1 MDLRAE
7 NITKFLYSPSLFY
20 AVRKAIGVLLPV
32 IIFLGV
38 FQKYNEGMA
47 FAAGALCIALID
59 QPGGTKK
66 SRFNEMLAGLI
77 MGNLA
82 ALITGLINPYPPLVL
97 IVICAQV
104 FFFSMLSVYGV
115 RGGFIGFSCML
126 IMMLTLSTPLTSE
139 QALSHIQY
147 TLLGSVSYFLFSII
161 SSYIFRFR
169 EERQTLADALYATA
183 DYMKARADLYDT
195 AKDLDDCYRQLT
207 PKMVSMTNRHQT
219 ARDVVL
225 RNLPEGKYR
234 HDRQRIILWN
244 IFIDMIALLDTL
256 VATQTDYVRL
266 RERFRD
272 HDILLFMRD
281 TLFKQ
286 SRTLN
291 RTALSLSRNRPVDYR
306 NSVKAELRA
315 IEFEIEQLRNNG
327 LQKED
332 PETYALAVQILR
344 RMRNANRFINRIA
357 DNLRENTQ
365 IEPLNTLRRDH
376 SLIQFQT
383 SQEIRLDKLRRNLNM
398 ESAIFRY
405 ALRVTLA
412 VFLVLLTINLAPL
425 LYSDSATIRALT
437 NHSYW
442 IVITIL
448 IIMRPG
454 FALTRQ
460 RTEKRLTGTILG
472 CAITLLL
479 FLLTDNAAI
488 LFIIMLLAMVLG
500 NAFVATNYRLGSTY
514 ITIYVL
520 IGFYFLTPSVLFI
533 IGERALDTALACLI
547 AFGCSFVFPWW
558 EKQQILKLARKTI
571 QANHDYLQNAMLYA
585 QSSQQQ
591 GNREKD
597 PSPADNI
604 FFFST
609 QLARKNLHNAYSEFA
624 DSVSR
629 MLNEP
634 KSKQIHIR
642 PLNKLLVQNDTVGS
656 EINSLI
662 PYLAS
667 LPETPPKM
675 QQSLDYIEAMLD
687 ENRTEVPDPPSQIET
702 DGEYSNLAFPL
713 KQMQKAVENIRKQAV
728 ELGLMPAIEKSQNK
742 EADSPVPTQEHGD
755 KPGISLTTQ
764 EHGNEAVKQTL

>member
-7 NITKFLYSPSLFY
+7 NITKFLYSPNFFY

-32 IIFLGV
+32 VIFLGI

-82 ALITGLINPYPPLVL
+82 ALITGLANPYPPLVL
-97 IVICAQV
+97 LVICAQV

-115 RGGFIGFSCML
+115 RGGFIGFGCML
-126 IMMLTLSTPLTSE
+126 IMMLTLSTPLTPE
-139 QALSHIQY
+139 QALNHTQY
-147 TLLGSVSYFLFSII
+147 TLLGSASYFLFSII

-183 DYMKARADLYDT
+183 DFMKARADLYDT
-195 AKDLDDCYRQLT
+195 AKDLDDCYRLLT

-234 HDRQRIILWN
+234 NDRQRIILWN

-272 HDILLFMRD
+272 HDLLLFMRD

-315 IEFEIEQLRNNG
+315 IEFEIEQLRKNG

-332 PETYALAVQILR
+332 PETYSLAVQILR

-357 DNLRENTQ
+357 DNLRENSHL
-365 IEPLNTLRRDH
+365 EPLNTLRRDH

-383 SQEIRLDKLRRNLNM
+383 SQEIRLDKFRRNLNM
-398 ESAIFRY
+398 GSAIFRY

-412 VFLVLLTINLAPL
+412 VFLVLLAINFAPL
-425 LYSDSATIRALT
+425 LYSDSATIRTLT
-437 NHSYW
+437 THSYW

-472 CAITLLL
+472 CVITLLL

-488 LFIIMLLAMVLG
+488 LFIIMLMAMILG
-500 NAFVATNYRLGSTY
+500 NAFVTTNYRLGSTY

-609 QLARKNLHNAYSEFA
+609 QLARKNLHTAYSEFA
-624 DSVSR
+624 DSVAR

-642 PLNKLLVQNDTVGS
+642 QLNKLLVQNDTVGS

-687 ENRTEVPDPPSQIET
+687 ENRTDVPDPPSQIET
-702 DGEYSNLAFPL
+702 DGDHSNLAFPL
-713 KQMQKAVENIRKQAV
+713 KQMQKAVLNIRKQAV
-728 ELGLMPAIEKSQNK
+728 ELGLMPAIEKSPNK
-742 EADSPVPTQEHGD
+742 EAGSPVSTQEPGNQPGTGD
-755 KPGISLTTQ
+755 
-764 EHGNEAVKQTL
+764 

>member
-7 NITKFLYSPSLFY
+7 NITKFLYSPNFFY

-32 IIFLGV
+32 MIFLGI

-82 ALITGLINPYPPLVL
+82 AFITGLANPYPPLVL
-97 IVICAQV
+97 LVICAQV

-115 RGGFIGFSCML
+115 RGGFIGFGCLL
-126 IMMLTLSTPLTSE
+126 IMMLTLSTPLTPE
-139 QALSHIQY
+139 QALSHTQY
-147 TLLGSVSYFLFSII
+147 TLLGSASYFLFSII

-183 DYMKARADLYDT
+183 DFMKARADLYDT

-234 HDRQRIILWN
+234 NDRQRIILWN

-272 HDILLFMRD
+272 HDLLLFMRD

-315 IEFEIEQLRNNG
+315 IEFEIEQLRKNG

-332 PETYALAVQILR
+332 PETYSLAVQILR

-357 DNLRENTQ
+357 DNLRENNLL
-365 IEPLNTLRRDH
+365 EPLNTLRRDH

-383 SQEIRLDKLRRNLNM
+383 SQEIRLDKFRRNLNM
-398 ESAIFRY
+398 GSAIFRY

-412 VFLVLLTINLAPL
+412 VFLVLLTINLTPL
-425 LYSDSATIRALT
+425 LYTDSATIHTLT
-437 NHSYW
+437 THSYW

-624 DSVSR
+624 DSVAR

-642 PLNKLLVQNDTVGS
+642 QLNKLLVQNDTVGS

-687 ENRTEVPDPPSQIET
+687 ENRTNIPDPPSQIET
-702 DGEYSNLAFPL
+702 EGDYSNLAFPL
-713 KQMQKAVENIRKQAV
+713 KQMQKAVLNIRKQAA
-728 ELGLMPAIEKSQNK
+728 ELGLMPAIEKSPNK

-755 KPGISLTTQ
+755 EPGA
-764 EHGNEAVKQTL
+764 GV

>member
-7 NITKFLYSPSLFY
+7 NITKFLYSPNFFY

-32 IIFLGV
+32 VIFLGI

-82 ALITGLINPYPPLVL
+82 ALITGLANPYPPLVL
-97 IVICAQV
+97 LVICAQV

-115 RGGFIGFSCML
+115 RGGFIGFGCML
-126 IMMLTLSTPLTSE
+126 IMMLTLSTPLTPE
-139 QALSHIQY
+139 QALNHTQY

-183 DYMKARADLYDT
+183 DFMKARADLYDT
-195 AKDLDDCYRQLT
+195 AKDLDDCYRLLT

-234 HDRQRIILWN
+234 NDRQRIILWN

-272 HDILLFMRD
+272 HDLLLFMRD

-315 IEFEIEQLRNNG
+315 IEFEIEQLRKNG

-332 PETYALAVQILR
+332 PETYSLAVQILR

-357 DNLRENTQ
+357 DNLRENSHL
-365 IEPLNTLRRDH
+365 EPLNTLRRDH

-383 SQEIRLDKLRRNLNM
+383 SQEIRLDKFRRNLNM
-398 ESAIFRY
+398 GSAIFRY

-412 VFLVLLTINLAPL
+412 VFLVLLAINFAPL
-425 LYSDSATIRALT
+425 LYSDSATIRTLT
-437 NHSYW
+437 THSYW

-472 CAITLLL
+472 CVITLLL

-488 LFIIMLLAMVLG
+488 LFIIMLMAMILG

-591 GNREKD
+591 GNREKA

-609 QLARKNLHNAYSEFA
+609 QLARKNLHTAYSEFA
-624 DSVSR
+624 DSVAR

-642 PLNKLLVQNDTVGS
+642 QLNKLLVQNDTVGS

-687 ENRTEVPDPPSQIET
+687 ENRTDVPDPPSQIET
-702 DGEYSNLAFPL
+702 DGDYSNLAFPL
-713 KQMQKAVENIRKQAV
+713 KQMQKAVLNIRKQAV
-728 ELGLMPAIEKSQNK
+728 ELGLMPAIEKSPNK
-742 EADSPVPTQEHGD
+742 EAGSPVSTQEPGNQPGTGD
-755 KPGISLTTQ
+755 
-764 EHGNEAVKQTL
+764 

>member
-7 NITKFLYSPSLFY
+7 NITKFLYSPNFFY

-32 IIFLGV
+32 VIFLGI

-82 ALITGLINPYPPLVL
+82 ALITGLANPYPPLVL
-97 IVICAQV
+97 LVICAQV

-115 RGGFIGFSCML
+115 RGGFIGFGCML
-126 IMMLTLSTPLTSE
+126 IMMLTLSTPLTPE
-139 QALSHIQY
+139 QALNHTQY

-183 DYMKARADLYDT
+183 DFMKARADLYDT
-195 AKDLDDCYRQLT
+195 AKDLDDCYRLLT

-234 HDRQRIILWN
+234 NDRQRIILWN

-272 HDILLFMRD
+272 HDLLLFMRD

-315 IEFEIEQLRNNG
+315 IEFEIEQLRKNG

-332 PETYALAVQILR
+332 PETYSLAVQILR

-357 DNLRENTQ
+357 DNLRENNLL
-365 IEPLNTLRRDH
+365 EPLNTLRRDH

-383 SQEIRLDKLRRNLNM
+383 SQEIRLDKFRRNLNM
-398 ESAIFRY
+398 GSAIFRY

-412 VFLVLLTINLAPL
+412 VFLVLLAINFAPL
-425 LYSDSATIRALT
+425 LYSDSATIRTLT
-437 NHSYW
+437 THSYW

-472 CAITLLL
+472 CVITLLL

-488 LFIIMLLAMVLG
+488 LFIIMLMAMVLG

-609 QLARKNLHNAYSEFA
+609 QLARKNLHTAYSEFA
-624 DSVSR
+624 DSVAR

-642 PLNKLLVQNDTVGS
+642 QLNKLLVQNDTVGS

-687 ENRTEVPDPPSQIET
+687 ENRTDVPDPPSQIET
-702 DGEYSNLAFPL
+702 DGDHSNLAFPL
-713 KQMQKAVENIRKQAV
+713 KQMQKAVLNIRKQAV
-728 ELGLMPAIEKSQNK
+728 ELGLMPPIEKSPNK
-742 EADSPVPTQEHGD
+742 EAGSPVSTQEPGNQPGTGD
-755 KPGISLTTQ
+755 
-764 EHGNEAVKQTL
+764 

>member
-7 NITKFLYSPSLFY
+7 NITKFLYSPNFFY

-32 IIFLGV
+32 VIFLGI

-82 ALITGLINPYPPLVL
+82 ALITGLANPYPPLVL
-97 IVICAQV
+97 LVICAQV

-115 RGGFIGFSCML
+115 RGGFIGFGCML
-126 IMMLTLSTPLTSE
+126 IMMLTLSTPLTPE
-139 QALSHIQY
+139 QALNHTQY
-147 TLLGSVSYFLFSII
+147 TLLGSASYFLFSII

-183 DYMKARADLYDT
+183 DFMKARADLYDT
-195 AKDLDDCYRQLT
+195 AKDLDDCYRLLT

-234 HDRQRIILWN
+234 NDRQRIILWN

-272 HDILLFMRD
+272 HDLLLFMRD

-315 IEFEIEQLRNNG
+315 IEFEIEQLRKNG

-332 PETYALAVQILR
+332 PETYSLAVQILR

-357 DNLRENTQ
+357 DNLRENSHL
-365 IEPLNTLRRDH
+365 EPLNTLRRDH

-383 SQEIRLDKLRRNLNM
+383 SQEIRLDKFRRNLNM
-398 ESAIFRY
+398 GSAIFRY

-412 VFLVLLTINLAPL
+412 VFLVLLAINFAPL
-425 LYSDSATIRALT
+425 LYSDSATIRTLT
-437 NHSYW
+437 THSYW

-472 CAITLLL
+472 CVITLLL

-488 LFIIMLLAMVLG
+488 LFIIMLMAMVLG

-520 IGFYFLTPSVLFI
+520 
-533 IGERALDTALACLI
+533 
-547 AFGCSFVFPWW
+547 
-558 EKQQILKLARKTI
+558 
-571 QANHDYLQNAMLYA
+571 
-585 QSSQQQ
+585 
-591 GNREKD
+591 
-597 PSPADNI
+597 
-604 FFFST
+604 
-609 QLARKNLHNAYSEFA
+609 
-624 DSVSR
+624 
-629 MLNEP
+629 
-634 KSKQIHIR
+634 
-642 PLNKLLVQNDTVGS
+642 
-656 EINSLI
+656 
-662 PYLAS
+662 
-667 LPETPPKM
+667 
-675 QQSLDYIEAMLD
+675 
-687 ENRTEVPDPPSQIET
+687 
-702 DGEYSNLAFPL
+702 
-713 KQMQKAVENIRKQAV
+713 
-728 ELGLMPAIEKSQNK
+728 
-742 EADSPVPTQEHGD
+742 
-755 KPGISLTTQ
+755 
-764 EHGNEAVKQTL
+764 

>member
-7 NITKFLYSPSLFY
+7 NITKFLYSPNFFY

-32 IIFLGV
+32 VIFLGI

-82 ALITGLINPYPPLVL
+82 ALITGLANPYPPLVL
-97 IVICAQV
+97 LVICAQV

-115 RGGFIGFSCML
+115 RGGFIGFGCML
-126 IMMLTLSTPLTSE
+126 IMMLTLSTPLTPE
-139 QALSHIQY
+139 QALNHTQY
-147 TLLGSVSYFLFSII
+147 TLLGSASYFLFSII

-183 DYMKARADLYDT
+183 DFMKARADLYDT
-195 AKDLDDCYRQLT
+195 AKDLDDCYRLLT

-234 HDRQRIILWN
+234 NDRQRIILWN

-272 HDILLFMRD
+272 HDLLLFMRD

-315 IEFEIEQLRNNG
+315 IEFEIEQLRKNG

-332 PETYALAVQILR
+332 PETYSLAVQILR

-357 DNLRENTQ
+357 DNLRENSHL
-365 IEPLNTLRRDH
+365 EPLNTLRRDH

-383 SQEIRLDKLRRNLNM
+383 SQEIRLDKFRRNLNM
-398 ESAIFRY
+398 GSAIFRY

-412 VFLVLLTINLAPL
+412 VFLVLLAINFAPL
-425 LYSDSATIRALT
+425 LYSDSATIRTLT
-437 NHSYW
+437 THSYW

-472 CAITLLL
+472 CVITLLL

-488 LFIIMLLAMVLG
+488 LFIIMLMAMILG

-609 QLARKNLHNAYSEFA
+609 QLARKNLHTAYSEFA
-624 DSVSR
+624 DSVAR

-642 PLNKLLVQNDTVGS
+642 QLNKLLVQNDTVGS

-687 ENRTEVPDPPSQIET
+687 ENRTDVPDPPSQIET
-702 DGEYSNLAFPL
+702 DGDYSNLAFPL
-713 KQMQKAVENIRKQAV
+713 KQMQKAVLNIRKQAV
-728 ELGLMPAIEKSQNK
+728 ELGLMPAIEKSPNK
-742 EADSPVPTQEHGD
+742 EAGSPVSTQEPGNQPGTGD
-755 KPGISLTTQ
+755 
-764 EHGNEAVKQTL
+764 